1 MPGGRRA
8 ATPVT
13 PLGPDAQ
20 FLCVD
25 RGGEGNNLEE
35 FFFDVPWQIRSA

>member
-1 MPGGRRA
+1 VL
-8 ATPVT
+8 TPI
-13 PLGPDAQ
+13 GPEAD

-35 FFFDVPWQIRSA
+35 HHYTQPWTVERG